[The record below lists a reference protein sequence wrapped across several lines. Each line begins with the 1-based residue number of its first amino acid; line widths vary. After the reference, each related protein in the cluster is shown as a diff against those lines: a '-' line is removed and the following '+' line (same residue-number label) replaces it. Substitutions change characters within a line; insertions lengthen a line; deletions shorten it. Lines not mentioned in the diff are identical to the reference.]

1 MAKIAVRVPAS
12 FGSAGEF
19 IADAQALEAAGADLL
34 ILGDGDLDGMLLLAA
49 LAAVTTRVE
58 LHAPGPPDRTLEAL
72 ARGRLL
78 KSLEGWFE
86 VPFPADKAAWRETL
100 AEHESKGSAGVI
112 IAMDDRLL
120 DLLRNPDQEDDRS
133 ADLQLAQG

>member
-1 MAKIAVRVPAS
+1 MAKIGVRLPAS
-12 FGSAGEF
+12 FASAGEF

-34 ILGDGDLDGMLLLAA
+34 VLGEGDLDHRLLLAA
-49 LAAVTTRVE
+49 LAGATTRVA
-58 LHAPGPPDRTLEAL
+58 LHAPGPRDQTLQAL
-72 ARGRLL
+72 ARARLSD
-78 KSLEGWFE
+78 SLEGWVE
-86 VPFPADKAAWRETL
+86 VPFPGDKGAWRKSL

-112 IAMDDRLL
+112 IEMDDRLL